1 MPTRS
6 LFVLLGAV
14 VATAVGGAVVAVAAS
29 SGRHATPPPPKPLAD
44 ALHDAL
50 TAPAPAGVTA
60 RVTFT
65 NNLFPSGAL
74 LGNVGSALVSGA
86 SGRLWLTNDGR
97 GRIELQSDAGDVQLV
112 WSKTEASLY
121 DASSNTVYRLALPAA
136 GGATKQP
143 GTPPTVAAIS
153 SFLAKLGQQLV
164 LSGAQPTSVAGR
176 PAYGVAVS
184 PKDKGSL
191 LGSARLAWDA
201 ERGVPLRV
209 AVHATGSTT
218 PALALTVT
226 SISYGSVP
234 SSSVAIAPP
243 AGAKVVDLGAPSGSG
258 GAAHP
263 KPVTGLD
270 AVRAAAGFDV
280 VAPDTIAGLPRT
292 DARLVG
298 GRLVVLVYGQG
309 PGAVVVTERK
319 LDAAPGS
326 SLFDLLP
333 RISLDGATGHELTTQ
348 LGSVIEWQRAGVGFL
363 LAGSVPPATA
373 EAAARD
379 VA

>member
-1 MPTRS
+1 
-6 LFVLLGAV
+6 
-14 VATAVGGAVVAVAAS
+14 
-29 SGRHATPPPPKPLAD
+29 
-44 ALHDAL
+44 
-50 TAPAPAGVTA
+50 
-60 RVTFT
+60 
-65 NNLFPSGAL
+65 
-74 LGNVGSALVSGA
+74 
-86 SGRLWLTNDGR
+86 
-97 GRIELQSDAGDVQLV
+97 
-112 WSKTEASLY
+112 
-121 DASSNTVYRLALPAA
+121 
-136 GGATKQP
+136 
-143 GTPPTVAAIS
+143 
-153 SFLAKLGQQLV
+153 
-164 LSGAQPTSVAGR
+164 
-176 PAYGVAVS
+176 
-184 PKDKGSL
+184 
-191 LGSARLAWDA
+191 
-201 ERGVPLRV
+201 
-209 AVHATGSTT
+209 
-218 PALALTVT
+218 
-226 SISYGSVP
+226 
-234 SSSVAIAPP
+234 
-243 AGAKVVDLGAPSGSG
+243 VVDLGAPSGSG